1 MTGGSTVCILPN
13 RYVGNAHIR
22 LEVVNL
28 QMWNK
33 TSLQALGKCK
43 IKVVNPTTKQKFKV
57 DFFIVDKE
65 LTPLLSGKAAQKM
78 NHITVHYDKF
88 KPLNAHKNLH
98 LNTTMFNSSQ
108 TPLRKHLARALA
120 RRYT

>member
-1 MTGGSTVCILPN
+1 MEVDKKPVRLQIDCGSTVCILPR

-22 LEVVNL
+22 PEMVNL

-57 DFFIVDKE
+57 DFVIVDNE
-65 LTPLLSGKAAQKM
+65 FTPLLSGKAAQKQ
-78 NHITVHYDKF
+78 HW
-88 KPLNAHKNLH
+88 
-98 LNTTMFNSSQ
+98 
-108 TPLRKHLARALA
+108 
-120 RRYT
+120 